1 MKNILLATDLATQTN
16 RAFERAVKLASTLSA
31 KCHILHVCPLYS
43 LPSKKNQTISLKQ
56 DAETMIK
63 NTLGGYKGVKEL
75 KTSITVIE
83 GGETFA
89 EIINHA
95 EKVRAGLIVMGM
107 HGKVKLRDMFVGTT
121 IERVI
126 RKGIRPVLMVRDSP
140 VGGYKKVLVG
150 TDFSAGSKQAF
161 LLALELAPKS
171 TFDLV
176 HCYGFPNIYMGD
188 HMAQHAEDVIADL
201 ASDRLERFVKQH
213 KRVLKKY
220 NVTPQRFNFGMVRGD
235 TCSSLTS
242 KASKLKADL
251 IAIGTYS
258 NVSLMPYKLGGT
270 AKDIL
275 TTPPCD
281 VLVAK
286 GL

>member
-1 MKNILLATDLATQTN
+1 MKNILLVTDLAIQTN
-16 RAFERAVKLASTLSA
+16 RAFERAIKLANTLAA
-31 KCHILHVCPLYS
+31 KFHILHVCPLYS
-43 LPSKKNQTISLKQ
+43 LPSNKKQKVSLKR
-56 DAETMIK
+56 DAENMIK
-63 NTLGGYKGVKEL
+63 NSLAAHKGVKGL

-95 EKVRAGLIVMGM
+95 EKVKAGLIVMGM
-107 HGKVKLRDMFVGTT
+107 HGKVKMLDMFVGTT

-126 RKGIRPVLMVRDSP
+126 RKGIKPVLMVKDTP
-140 VGGYKKVLVG
+140 VDGYKNVLVG

-161 LLALELAPKS
+161 HIALELAPKS
-171 TFDLV
+171 TFHLV

-188 HMAQHAEDVIADL
+188 HMAQHAEDVIANL
-201 ASDRLERFVKQH
+201 AGDRLERFVKQN
-213 KRVLKKY
+213 KRMLKKY
-220 NVTPQRFNFGMVRGD
+220 NVTPEKFNFSKVKGD
-235 TCSSLTS
+235 TSSSLIS
-242 KASKLKADL
+242 VASKVKSDL
-251 IAIGTYS
+251 ITIGTYS

-270 AKDIL
+270 ARDIL
-275 TTPPCD
+275 ASPPCD

>member
-1 MKNILLATDLATQTN
+1 MKNILLVTDLATQTN
-16 RAFERAVKLASTLSA
+16 RAFERAIKLATTLAA
-31 KCHILHVCPLYS
+31 KFHILHVCPLYS
-43 LPSKKNQTISLKQ
+43 SPGNKKQKISLKR
-56 DAETMIK
+56 DAENMIK
-63 NTLGGYKGVKEL
+63 NSLAAHKGVKGL

-95 EKVRAGLIVMGM
+95 EKVRAGLIIMGM
-107 HGKVKLRDMFVGTT
+107 HGKVKLLDMFVGTT

-126 RKGIRPVLMVRDSP
+126 RKGIKPVLMVRDTP
-140 VGGYKKVLVG
+140 DDGYKNVLVG

-161 LLALELAPKS
+161 HIALELAPKS
-171 TFDLV
+171 TFHLV

-201 ASDRLERFVKQH
+201 AGDRLDRFVKQN
-213 KRVLKKY
+213 KRMLKKY
-220 NVTPQRFNFGMVRGD
+220 KVTPEKFNFSKVKGD
-235 TCSSLTS
+235 TSSSLIS
-242 KASKLKADL
+242 VASKVKSDL
-251 IAIGTYS
+251 ITIGTYS
-258 NVSLMPYKLGGT
+258 NVSIMPYKLGGT
-270 AKDIL
+270 ARDIL
-275 TTPPCD
+275 ASPPCD

>member
-16 RAFERAVKLASTLSA
+16 RAFERAIQLASTLSA
-31 KCHILHVCPLYS
+31 KCHILHVCPLYF
-43 LPSKKNQTISLKQ
+43 LPSKKKQTISLKQ

-63 NTLGGYKGVKEL
+63 NTLAGYKEAKEL

-89 EIINHA
+89 EIIHHA

-126 RKGIRPVLMVRDSP
+126 RKGIKPVLMVRDSP

-220 NVTPQRFNFGMVRGD
+220 NVTPQKFNFGMVRGD
-235 TCSSLTS
+235 TFSSLTN
-242 KASKLKADL
+242 KASNLKADL

-275 TTPPCD
+275 TNPPCD